1 MSNNGRSGR
10 GFICHSKALKAGGKG
25 VRFAILD
32 GEVTRAAFVV
42 RHENGV
48 AAFLNQCTHRALE
61 LDWSPGEFFDLDGK
75 NLICATHGALY
86 SPNNGECLGGPC
98 SGTALTQIQVVEKQ
112 GDVFLTDHRYHVG

>member
-1 MSNNGRSGR
+1 MPNNGRSGR
-10 GFICHSKALKAGGKG
+10 EFICHSERLKTGSKG
-25 VRFAILD
+25 VRFDILD

-42 RHENGV
+42 RHEHGV

-86 SPNNGECLGGPC
+86 SPKNGECLGGPC
-98 SGTALTQIQVVEKQ
+98 SGMALTQIQIVEEQ
-112 GDVFLTDHRYHVG
+112 GDVFLTDHRYHIG